1 MDKKKTNKKKLSTLV
16 KQQVPEFVLTDHPK
30 FTEFLTS
37 YFLFMESAE
46 LNLDTFTAID
56 NILLETV
63 GVSDSFVLLNQTNR
77 YGLDAGNKVVDE
89 QNTFGGSFT
98 KGETITG
105 STSGATSTV
114 LAEDTIAN
122 DRLFISANNGWI
134 TGETVTG
141 STSGATAK
149 VAKYRA
155 NPVENIQQLLNYSD
169 PDHTI
174 SDFLNQMKEE
184 FLNTIPTDTDDAVS
198 TRKLIKNIKSLYRAK
213 GTAKAHQAFFRILFN
228 EPSEVYTPTDD
239 MLRVSDGSWNVQT
252 FIRCTQTALQSVNNP
267 IFLTGQT
274 ITQAND
280 PSDADV
286 NEATA
291 IVENVLKFQEG
302 STQIIEII
310 LNLDTITGTFVNGA
324 EVTGISNVDEDVTI
338 GVTVSQALSTAV
350 ITNDGSTLTVG
361 DEATIS
367 GGAGAGARVQVQ
379 DISGAGVTEVIVNAA
394 GQNFEEG
401 DELTF
406 SSGTAEAE
414 VSIVGGGI
422 APETGSVDIHV
433 ELETGTITGGGS
445 GDLLLEGAVDNDGG
459 GKFLDSSSTMVDL
472 QVRTALENE
481 TGSVLQE
488 SYVDGTADRIYV
500 VNQEHEEDK
509 PYNMEATDHIVLE
522 NKTALEGK
530 PGNKIVQQNASG
542 TGDITDIR
550 MIASGSGYTTLP
562 TATIDGTR
570 FIGLETTTQITR
582 EAIFPVQE
590 RNDTA
595 AIVLESGEKI
605 INETASDQFTTIPV
619 ADTVIADFKRV
630 ELEQGGRLV
639 NESSFSVLNVTGAT
653 VIPFG
658 DEIGRAT
665 SLSIIEH
672 GIDYT
677 SAPTLTFPRYA
688 VLKTVSGT
696 ISADETFTSNV
707 SGATGTVVAYN
718 APLLKYTAT
727 TSELVV
733 GDTITTSGS
742 QTAIVS
748 KTDPLTGTATIGTQI
763 TTSGKYINQ
772 DGHISEGSKKI
783 QDSLYYQD
791 YSYVIRVSESINKW
805 RDSIK
810 RAVHPSGFYVTGEV
824 NIQTRLDGKVKRPVG
839 ATLSAGLFSG
849 TSDSPIYMRLNTL
862 FSTIFGR
869 RTGVGLKFMSNG
881 VELDGKTKVS
891 SLVAR
896 TGVAVE
902 PQNDYR
908 DTNTNTQKELNLH
921 PETKI
926 ETEKRSR
933 TNFYTNTSY
942 TVRGYNVKNGYAYAG
957 PRIKSLNTFMF
968 SAFAAN
974 NSITLEGGTGAGEII
989 LENEHGVL
997 QHPQSDSFSARV
1009 NSFTNLRFGNT
1020 NTGRDKIIQED
1031 GSNIINETAGTDT
1044 SDGVDEFLQE
1054 SNVDGTTLRISDFT
1068 GTTTN
1073 PNHKTNLAFPSEV
1086 TKSA

>member
-1 MDKKKTNKKKLSTLV
+1 MADKKKTNKKKLSTLV

-46 LNLDTFTAID
+46 LNLDQFTGID

-77 YGLDAGNKVVDE
+77 YGLDSGNKVVDE

-105 STSGATSTV
+105 STSGATSTI
-114 LAEDTIAN
+114 LAEDTILN

-184 FLNTIPTDTDDAVS
+184 FLNTIPRDTDDAVS

-213 GTAKAHQAFFRILFN
+213 GTAKAHKAFFRILFN
-228 EPSEVYTPTDD
+228 ETAEVYTPTDD

-252 FIRCTQTALQSVNNP
+252 FIRCTQTALQSVNDP

-274 ITQAND
+274 ITQVND
-280 PSDADV
+280 PSSTTV
-286 NEATA
+286 NKATA
-291 IVENVLKFQEG
+291 IVENVLKFTEG

-324 EVTGISNVDEDVTI
+324 EVTGIKNDDEDVTI

-361 DEATIS
+361 DEATLT
-367 GGAGAGARVQVQ
+367 GGAGAGARVQVL
-379 DISGAGVTEVIVNAA
+379 DISGAGVTEVIVNAV
-394 GQNFEEG
+394 GQNYEEG
-401 DELTF
+401 DTLTF
-406 SSGTAEAE
+406 SSGTAQAK
-414 VSIVGGGI
+414 VSIVNGGF
-422 APETGSVDIHV
+422 APESGSVDTHI
-433 ELETGTITGGGS
+433 ELESGTITGGGS
-445 GDLLLEGAVDNDGG
+445 GDIEMEEAHDGG
-459 GKFLDSSSTMVDL
+459 LGSKIISEDSPMIDNEIKIE
-472 QVRTALENE
+472 LENE
-481 TGSVLQE
+481 VGHMISEEDGGTQTSERFYILNQE
-488 SYVDGTADRIYV
+488 SSLDI
-500 VNQEHEEDK
+500 
-509 PYNMEATDHIVLE
+509 PYNMEATDHIVQEFETQDDGLYIGD
-522 NKTALEGK
+522 KL
-530 PGNKIVQQNASG
+530 VQQNASG

-562 TATIDGTR
+562 TATIDGNR
-570 FIGLETTTQITR
+570 HIGLENATSSLT
-582 EAIFPVQE
+582 
-590 RNDTA
+590 NDFSR
-595 AIVLESGEKI
+595 IEMESGG
-605 INETASDQFTTIPV
+605 TI
-619 ADTVIADFKRV
+619 
-630 ELEQGGRLV
+630 L

-658 DEIGRAT
+658 DDIGRAT
-665 SLSIIEH
+665 SLNIIEH
-672 GIDYT
+672 GINYT
-677 SAPTLTFPRYA
+677 SAPTLAFPRYA

-696 ISADETFTSNV
+696 ISADETFTSNI
-707 SGATGTVVAYN
+707 SGATGTVISFT

-727 TSELVV
+727 TSELVAT
-733 GDTITTSGS
+733 DTITFSSGE
-742 QTAIVS
+742 TAIVA
-748 KTDPLTGTATIGTQI
+748 KTDPLTGTATIGAQV

-791 YSYVIRVSESINKW
+791 YSYVVRVAESINKW

-824 NIQTRLDGKVKRPVG
+824 NIQTRLAGGVRQPVG
-839 ATLSAGLFSG
+839 ATLASGLFSG

-869 RTGVGLKFMSNG
+869 RTGVGLKFMSNSIQ
-881 VELDGKTKVS
+881 LDGKTLVS
-891 SLVAR
+891 SAVAR

-908 DTNTNTQKELNLH
+908 DTSTNTTKELNLY
-921 PETKI
+921 PETTI
-926 ETEKRSR
+926 DTEKRSR

-942 TVRGYNVKNGYAYAG
+942 TARGTAVKNGYAYAG
-957 PRIKSLNTFMF
+957 PRFKTLNTFALSAF
-968 SAFAAN
+968 SAN
-974 NSITLEGGTGAGEII
+974 NAITLEGGTGAGEII

-997 QHPQSDSFSARV
+997 QHPQSDSFSTRL
-1009 NSFTNLRFGNT
+1009 NSWTNLRFTGTLNT
-1020 NTGRDKIIQED
+1020 
-1031 GSNIINETAGTDT
+1031 S
-1044 SDGVDEFLQE
+1044 
-1054 SNVDGTTLRISDFT
+1054 VDGETIRISDFN
-1068 GTTTN
+1068 GTTSN
-1073 PNHKTNLAFPSEV
+1073 ANVKTNFTFPSEV
-1086 TKSA
+1086 TKSS

>member
-1 MDKKKTNKKKLSTLV
+1 MSDKKKTNKKKISTLV
-16 KQQVPEFVLTDHPK
+16 KQQVPQFVLENHPK

-37 YFLFMESAE
+37 YFLFLESAE
-46 LNLDTFTAID
+46 MTLQTFTDID
-56 NILLETV
+56 HILLETE
-63 GVSDSFVLLNQTNR
+63 GTASNFVLLDRTNAFS
-77 YGLDAGNKVVDE
+77 LDAGDKVVDE
-89 QNTFGGSFT
+89 QNTFAGSFR

-114 LAEDTIAN
+114 LAEDIVSN
-122 DRLFISANNGWI
+122 SRLFVSANNGFI

-141 STSGATAK
+141 STSGATALVK
-149 VAKYRA
+149 KYRA

-174 SDFLNQMKEE
+174 SDFLSQMKET
-184 FLNTIPTDTDDAVS
+184 FLDSIPTDKDDSVS

-213 GTAKAHQAFFRILFN
+213 GTAKAHEAFFRILFN
-228 EPSEVYTPTDD
+228 ETAEVYTPTEDV
-239 MLRVSDGSWNVQT
+239 LRVSDGKFNKQT
-252 FIRCTQTALQSVNNP
+252 FIRCTQTALQSVNDP

-280 PSDADV
+280 PSSTTI

-291 IVENVLKFQEG
+291 IVENILKFQEG
-302 STQIIEII
+302 STTVIEVI
-310 LNLDTITGTFVNGA
+310 LNEDSIDGTFVNGA
-324 EVTGISNVDEDVTI
+324 TVTGVSSADPDTTI
-338 GVTVSQALSTAV
+338 GVIVSQALATAV
-350 ITNDGSTLTVG
+350 ITNDGNTLTVG

-367 GGAGAGARVQVQ
+367 GGEGSGARVQVQ
-379 DISGAGVTEVIVNAA
+379 DISGAGVDEVIVNAA
-394 GQNFEEG
+394 GQNFQEG
-401 DELTF
+401 DTLTF

-414 VSIVGGGI
+414 VSIVGGGF
-422 APETGSVDIHV
+422 APEAGSIDIHV
-433 ELETGTITGGGS
+433 ELESGTISGSGS
-445 GDLLLEGAVDNDGG
+445 GDLLLEDAVDNNRG
-459 GKFLDSSSTMVDL
+459 GKFLDSATPIVDL
-472 QVRTALENE
+472 RIRVALENE
-481 TGSVLQE
+481 SGGLLSEESVGSN
-488 SYVDGTADRIYV
+488 TIYI
-500 VNQEHEEDK
+500 VNQQSEPDK
-509 PYNMEATDHIVLE
+509 PYNMEATDHLVLE
-522 NKTALEGK
+522 DKAAETGYN
-530 PGNKIVQQNASG
+530 GNKIVQQNASG

-550 MIASGSGYTTLP
+550 MIASGSGYTSLP

-570 FIGLETTTQITR
+570 FIGLENST
-582 EAIFPVQE
+582 
-590 RNDTA
+590 DTA
-595 AIVLESGEKI
+595 
-605 INETASDQFTTIPV
+605 TT
-619 ADTVIADFKRV
+619 DFSRI

-639 NESSFSVLNVTGAT
+639 NESSFSVLDVSGAT

-658 DEIGRAT
+658 AEIGRAT
-665 SLSIIEH
+665 SLQIIEH
-672 GIDYT
+672 GIDFT
-677 SAPTLTFPRYA
+677 SAPTLAFPKYA

-696 ISADETFTSNV
+696 ISADETFSSNI
-707 SGATGTVVAYN
+707 SGATGTIVSFN

-727 TSELVV
+727 QSELEV

-742 QTAIVS
+742 QTAVVV
-748 KTDPLTGTATIGTQI
+748 KADTLTGTATIGTQI
-763 TTSGKYINQ
+763 TTTGKYINQ
-772 DGHISEGSKKI
+772 DGHLSEGSKKI

-824 NIQTRLDGKVKRPVG
+824 NIQTRISGQVKQPVG
-839 ATLSAGLFSG
+839 ATLASGLFSG
-849 TSDSPIYMRLNTL
+849 TEDSPIYMRLNTL

-908 DTNTNTQKELNLH
+908 DTNTNTEKELNLH
-921 PETKI
+921 PETTI

-933 TNFYTNTSY
+933 TNFYTNTNY
-942 TVRGYNVKNGYAYAG
+942 TARGYNVKAGFAYAG
-957 PRIKSLNTFMF
+957 PRFKTLNTFMF
-968 SAFAAN
+968 SAFSAN
-974 NSITLEGGTGAGEII
+974 NAITLEGGTGAGEII

-1009 NSFTNLRFGNT
+1009 NSFTGLRFGST
-1020 NTGRDKIIQED
+1020 NTGTDKIIQED
-1031 GSNIINETAGTDT
+1031 GSNLINETTGTDT
-1044 SDGVDEFLQE
+1044 DDGVDEFLLE
-1054 SNVDGTTLRISDFT
+1054 ENVDGTTLRISDFT